1 MSSAPPRPAPVAETD
16 RVRLAPGVV
25 LRHDRTRDQW
35 VLLGPERVLVL
46 DETALEAVRAC
57 AAPGPGADGASVGE
71 GIDRLAAAFDAPRD
85 AIAGD
90 VLELLDDLRNRGFL
104 TR

>member
-1 MSSAPPRPAPVAETD
+1 MTSAAPVAAPVAESD
-16 RVRLAPGVV
+16 RMRLAPGVV
-25 LRHDRTRDQW
+25 LRHDRARDQW

-57 AAPGPGADGASVGE
+57 AAPEAGGVSVGE

>member
-1 MSSAPPRPAPVAETD
+1 MNGAAVAEDD

-35 VLLGPERVLVL
+35 VLLGPERIVVL
-46 DETALEAVRAC
+46 DEPSLETVRAC
-57 AAPGPGADGASVGE
+57 AADANGKGGGTVGGTVGE

-85 AIAGD
+85 DIAGD
-90 VLELLDDLRNRGFL
+90 VLELLEDLRNRGFL
-104 TR
+104 IR